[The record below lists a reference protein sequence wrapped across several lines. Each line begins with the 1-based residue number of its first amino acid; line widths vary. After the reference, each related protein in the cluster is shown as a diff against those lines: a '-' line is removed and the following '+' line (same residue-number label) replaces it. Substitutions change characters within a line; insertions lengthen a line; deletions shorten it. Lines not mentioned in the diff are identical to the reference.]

1 MSEPQSTEAQASGR
15 GHFLGMRL
23 PAPGLPWPHIVG
35 GLIGVVLALALRYTL
50 IDFKSVDYYSSLK
63 PWYLALH
70 SQGFSAFATD
80 FSNYN
85 PPYLYLLYVVV
96 RFLPDVPMVVA
107 LKLPA
112 IAADFACALLVYL
125 LVRLKYPDRSG
136 IPLLAGGALLFAPTI
151 VLNSSFWGQADSLL
165 ALGILGTVYFLA
177 RGRPGRAMLLYGI
190 AIAFKLQAVFLA
202 PVILALALRRLVPWK
217 TLLII
222 PIVLLA
228 ALVPAW
234 VAGRPLLDLLGVY
247 ASQASQYEYITMN
260 AFSAYAWLPGSKQ
273 VFNLFLLPAILMGAA
288 VSLGLCYVVYK
299 GHQKM
304 TIPLIIEVS
313 LLAMILVPFF
323 LPKMHERYF
332 YAADVLSIVLAFFS
346 PGLFWV
352 PIVMVGSS
360 FLSYQPFLFE
370 RDLVPLPVLTLA
382 ILTLVVLLTRDT
394 LRQMFSSEA
403 VADIDQPEAT
413 SDGSAQVIDDAGALP

>member
-136 IPLLAGGALLFAPTI
+136 IPLVAGGALL
-151 VLNSSFWGQADSLL
+151 
-165 ALGILGTVYFLA
+165 
-177 RGRPGRAMLLYGI
+177 
-190 AIAFKLQAVFLA
+190 
-202 PVILALALRRLVPWK
+202 LV
-217 TLLII
+217 
-222 PIVLLA
+222 
-228 ALVPAW
+228 
-234 VAGRPLLDLLGVY
+234 
-247 ASQASQYEYITMN
+247 
-260 AFSAYAWLPGSKQ
+260 
-273 VFNLFLLPAILMGAA
+273 
-288 VSLGLCYVVYK
+288 
-299 GHQKM
+299 
-304 TIPLIIEVS
+304 
-313 LLAMILVPFF
+313 VPFF
-323 LPKMHERYF
+323 IMAQARTRYHPHTRKSRRELPEL
-332 YAADVLSIVLAFFS
+332 AADKN
-346 PGLFWV
+346 
-352 PIVMVGSS
+352 GSH
-360 FLSYQPFLFE
+360 
-370 RDLVPLPVLTLA
+370 RRW
-382 ILTLVVLLTRDT
+382 I
-394 LRQMFSSEA
+394 
-403 VADIDQPEAT
+403 
-413 SDGSAQVIDDAGALP
+413 